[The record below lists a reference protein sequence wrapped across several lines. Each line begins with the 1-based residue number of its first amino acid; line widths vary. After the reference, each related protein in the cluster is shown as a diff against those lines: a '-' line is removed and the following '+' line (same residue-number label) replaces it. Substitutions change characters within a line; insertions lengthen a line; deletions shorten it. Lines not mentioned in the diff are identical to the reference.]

1 MKKIKTLD
9 DVLSH
14 IEELRETIKF
24 SDDLFPVVKDLF
36 IFLKDMIPL
45 LMEANISIKESTSR
59 IPTATENIENIS
71 KMTENSTNQVLD
83 SIDTI
88 SGKLS
93 ALSRMINKQEDLNT
107 QTTLVDEIAGMTDEM
122 VFAFQFQD
130 ITTQKLEHTSR
141 ILKTVHDKF
150 IVLFRSFENMRMNSE
165 MGSDVAKAL
174 EAEFNKS
181 AFKEEENKEYFE
193 EKTKDIMHQSTAV
206 SQDDIDSLFK

>member
-1 MKKIKTLD
+1 MKKVKSLD
-9 DVLSH
+9 DVLGH

-59 IPTATENIENIS
+59 IPTATDNIDNIS
-71 KMTENSTNQVLD
+71 KMTETSTNQVLD

-93 ALSRMINKQEDLNT
+93 TLDEMIKKESKPNDQSKLIG
-107 QTTLVDEIAGMTDEM
+107 EISTMTDEM

-150 IVLFRSFENMRMNSE
+150 VTLFKSFDNMRMNSD
-165 MGSDVAKAL
+165 MGSDIAKAL
-174 EAEFNKS
+174 EAEFQKS
-181 AFKEEENKEYFE
+181 SSTEKENKEHFE
-193 EKTKDIMHQSTAV
+193 KKTKDIMHHDSAV

>member
-1 MKKIKTLD
+1 MKKINNLD

-36 IFLKDMIPL
+36 VFLKDMIPL
-45 LMEANISIKESTSR
+45 LMEANLSIKESTSR
-59 IPTATENIENIS
+59 IPTATDNIENVS
-71 KMTENSTNQVLD
+71 QMTETSTNKVLD

-88 SGKLS
+88 SDKLS
-93 ALSRMINKQEDLNT
+93 TVKEMINKKEDT
-107 QTTLVDEIAGMTDEM
+107 DKQAELVDEISNMANEM

-150 IVLFRSFENMRMNSE
+150 SVLFKSFDNMRMNSD
-165 MGSDVAKAL
+165 MGSEIAQAL
-174 EAEFNKS
+174 EAEFLKQTV
-181 AFKEEENKEYFE
+181 KEEENKKEFT
-193 EKTKDIMHQSTAV
+193 EKTKDIMHSTSV

>member
-9 DVLSH
+9 DVLGH
-14 IEELRETIKF
+14 IEDLRETIRF
-24 SDDLFPVVKDLF
+24 SDDLFPLVKDLF

-59 IPTATENIENIS
+59 IPTATENIDNIS
-71 KMTENSTNQVLD
+71 EMTESSTNQVLD

-93 ALSRMINKQEDLNT
+93 ALGEMIKKDSGAEE
-107 QTTLVDEIAGMTDEM
+107 QTVLVDEISSMTNEM
-122 VFAFQFQD
+122 IFAFQFQD

-150 IVLFRSFENMRMNSE
+150 ETLFKSFESMRMNSA

-174 EAEFNKS
+174 EVEFQKQS
-181 AFKEEENKEYFE
+181 IKEVENKEYFD
-193 EKTKDIMHQSTAV
+193 EKTKDIMHHDTAV